1 MARVESTEWR
11 EIKGYAY
18 RYRIGDM
25 GNVQR
30 QLPDGTWRNLK
41 PYKNKKN
48 GLLYVGLRDAVGHK
62 INKAVVK
69 LMDEYF
75 FNNYAKRNHLC
86 RTHKN
91 GMTTDC
97 SKYNIIFVAPSALNY
112 RNTYRNKPV
121 VKIDANGN
129 IVARYASLTEAAN
142 ANYMSRE
149 SMSGRCNNKLKHPE
163 RLDGYTY
170 RFEADVDD

>member
-1 MARVESTEWR
+1 MARHESTEWR
-11 EIKGYAY
+11 SIKGYY
-18 RYRIGDM
+18 YNYRIGDM

-30 QLPDGTWRNLK
+30 QLPDGTWKELK
-41 PYKNKKN
+41 PFKNKRN
-48 GLLYVGLRDAVGHK
+48 GILYVGLRRDVGKK
-62 INKAVVK
+62 INTAVIK

-75 FNNYAKRNHLC
+75 FGNYGRRNHLC

-97 SKYNIIFVAPSALNY
+97 SKYNIIFIAPNELNA
-112 RNTYRNKPV
+112 RNRFRSKRV

-129 IVARYASLTEAAN
+129 IVARYASCKEAAE
-142 ANYMSRE
+142 ANYMSKE
-149 SMSGRCNNKLKHPE
+149 SMSSRCNNKLKHPE

-170 RFEADVDD
+170 RFEVDVDD